1 MKERLTQ
8 ADIRKIEE
16 EIEHRK
22 LVVRKE
28 AIEAVKEARAHG
40 DLSEN
45 FEYHAAKKD
54 KNKNESRIR
63 YLERMLK
70 TAEIIEDHSAQD
82 QVGMNN
88 IVHLYMEEDDET
100 ETYKLVTSIRS
111 SSLKGYVS
119 IESPLG
125 KAILGRKTGDRV
137 TVKVNEHYSYDV
149 IIKGIEKN
157 TDESQDEIRKF

>member
-1 MKERLTQ
+1 MREQLTKS
-8 ADIRKIEE
+8 DVKKIKE

-70 TAEIIEDHSAQD
+70 TAVIVSD
-82 QVGMNN
+82 QSEEGVAGINN
-88 IVHLYMEEDDET
+88 RITVYFPEDDEE
-100 ETYKLVTSIRS
+100 ETYKLVTSIRGN
-111 SSLKGYVS
+111 SLSGYIS
-119 IESPLG
+119 TESPLG
-125 KAILGRKTGDRV
+125 KAIFGHREGDTV
-137 TVKVNEHYSYDV
+137 QVKVSDDYSYEV
-149 IIKGIEKN
+149 V
-157 TDESQDEIRKF
+157 IRKIENTTDDEEDRIRSY